1 MGIWIKRRNNTLMF
15 NSFHFWK
22 WTFETL
28 FKIGHYPEITK
39 QMTERL
45 KKNLLS
51 KQRSAMHII
60 QRFRT
65 LFSIV
70 LLIIPFKIHAQ
81 VTNPTDYPNIV
92 YILADDLGI
101 GDVSGYNPDSK
112 IITPNIDRLINGGLK
127 FSDAHTS
134 SAVCTPTRYSIIT
147 GRYNWRSTLKSG
159 VVGGYS
165 KALIPKNR
173 LTVGKIL
180 QERGY
185 HTAFVGKWHLGWDWT
200 FKENTPDIDNLNN
213 NFEIDYTKPIKNGPK
228 DLGFTYSYGFSGSL
242 DMPPYVYV
250 EDSRITAAPDRVTV
264 NVDDKG
270 FWREGPTGS
279 NFDHVQVLPHLT
291 NKAVEYIHAQSNTD
305 EPFFLYFA
313 LPAPHTPILP
323 TTEFMGKSNTNMY
336 GDFMLQVDDVV
347 GQVMQALVDQG
358 KLDNT
363 IVIFVSDNGSSPKA
377 NFPELEKV
385 NHDPSYIYRGH
396 KADIYEGGH
405 RVPFIVHWPE
415 KIKNAR
421 ITSTTICTTDLM
433 ATLADLVDYE
443 LPDEAGEDSFSFL
456 SLLTGENEGSPLR
469 EVTVHHSIDGSFA
482 IRKEEWK
489 LILCPGSGGWSFPRT
504 ADELEGLPTMQLYN
518 LESDPGEE
526 QNLISSYPAKVQE
539 MKSLLSEYIK
549 KGRSTPGEPQKNDG
563 PETWKQLD
571 WMNK

>member
-1 MGIWIKRRNNTLMF
+1 MPKFIK
-15 NSFHFWK
+15 S
-22 WTFETL
+22 
-28 FKIGHYPEITK
+28 
-39 QMTERL
+39 
-45 KKNLLS
+45 
-51 KQRSAMHII
+51 
-60 QRFRT
+60 RT
-65 LFSIV
+65 LFLIV
-70 LLIIPFKIHAQ
+70 LLVAPFKIQAQ
-81 VTNPTDYPNIV
+81 TNKSPDFPNIV

-112 IITPNIDRLINGGLK
+112 IITPNIDRMVNGGLK

-134 SAVCTPTRYSIIT
+134 SAVCTPTRYGIIT
-147 GRYNWRSTLKSG
+147 GRYNWRSTLKNG
-159 VVGGYS
+159 VLGGYS
-165 KALIPKNR
+165 KALIPKDR
-173 LTVGKIL
+173 LTVGKLL
-180 QERGY
+180 QDKGY

-200 FKENTPDIDNLNN
+200 FKENTPNIDNLSN

-228 DLGFTYSYGFSGSL
+228 VLGFTYSYGFSGSL

-250 EDSRITAAPDRVTV
+250 EDDRITAVPDRVTV

-291 NKAVEYIHAQSNTD
+291 SKAVDYIHAQSNTD

-347 GQVMQALVDQG
+347 GQVMQALEDQG
-358 KLDNT
+358 KLENT
-363 IVIFVSDNGSSPKA
+363 ILIFVSDNGCSPKA
-377 NFPELEKV
+377 SFPELKKV

-405 RVPFIVHWPE
+405 RVPFIVHWPK
-415 KIKNAR
+415 KIPKPR
-421 ITSTTICTTDLM
+421 TTSTTICTTDLM

-443 LPDEAGEDSFSFL
+443 LPDQAGEDSFSFL
-456 SLLTGENEGSPLR
+456 PLITDAAETAPIR
-469 EVTVHHSIDGSFA
+469 EATVHHSIDGSFA

-504 ADELEGLPTMQLYN
+504 PEELEGLPSMQLYN
-518 LESDPGEE
+518 LETDPGEE
-526 QNLISSYPAKVQE
+526 QNLIGSHPDKVQE
-539 MKSLLSEYIK
+539 MKSLLSEYVQ
-549 KGRSTPGEPQKNDG
+549 KGRSTPGAPQKNDG
-563 PETWKQLD
+563 PETWKQLH
-571 WMNK
+571 WMNE

>member
-1 MGIWIKRRNNTLMF
+1 MPKFIK
-15 NSFHFWK
+15 
-22 WTFETL
+22 
-28 FKIGHYPEITK
+28 
-39 QMTERL
+39 
-45 KKNLLS
+45 
-51 KQRSAMHII
+51 
-60 QRFRT
+60 FRT
-65 LFSIV
+65 FFLI
-70 LLIIPFKIHAQ
+70 LLLVAPFKIQAQ
-81 VTNPTDYPNIV
+81 TPNSPDFPNIV

-112 IITPNIDRLINGGLK
+112 IITPNIDRMVNGGLK

-134 SAVCTPTRYSIIT
+134 SAVCTPTRYGIIT
-147 GRYNWRSTLKSG
+147 GRYNWRSTLKNG
-159 VVGGYS
+159 VLGGYS
-165 KALIPKNR
+165 KALIPKDR
-173 LTVGKIL
+173 LTVGEIL
-180 QERGY
+180 QDKGY

-200 FKENTPDIDNLNN
+200 FKENTPNIDNLSN

-250 EDSRITAAPDRVTV
+250 EDNRITAVPDRVTV

-291 NKAVEYIHAQSNTD
+291 SKAVDYIHAQSNTD

-347 GQVMQALVDQG
+347 GQVMQALEDQG
-358 KLDNT
+358 KLENT
-363 IVIFVSDNGSSPKA
+363 ILIFVSDNGCSPKA
-377 NFPELEKV
+377 SFPELERV

-405 RVPFIVHWPE
+405 RVPFIVHWPN
-415 KIKNAR
+415 KIPKAR
-421 ITSTTICTTDLM
+421 TTSTTICTTDLM
-433 ATLADLVDYE
+433 ATVADLVDYE
-443 LPDEAGEDSFSFL
+443 LPDQAGEDSFSFL
-456 SLLTGENEGSPLR
+456 PLITDAEETAPIR
-469 EVTVHHSIDGSFA
+469 EATVHHSIDGSFA

-504 ADELEGLPTMQLYN
+504 PEELEGLPSMQLYN
-518 LESDPGEE
+518 LEKDPGEE
-526 QNLISSYPAKVQE
+526 QNLIGSHPDKVQE
-539 MKSLLSEYIK
+539 MKSLLSEYVQ
-549 KGRSTPGEPQKNDG
+549 KGRSTPGAPQKNDG
-563 PETWKQLD
+563 PETWKQLH
-571 WMNK
+571 WMNE

>member
-1 MGIWIKRRNNTLMF
+1 
-15 NSFHFWK
+15 
-22 WTFETL
+22 
-28 FKIGHYPEITK
+28 
-39 QMTERL
+39 
-45 KKNLLS
+45 
-51 KQRSAMHII
+51 MHII
-60 QRFRT
+60 ERFQT
-65 LFSIV
+65 LFLI
-70 LLIIPFKIHAQ
+70 LLLVAPFQTHAQ
-81 VTNPTDYPNIV
+81 ASNSSGYPNIV

-101 GDVSGYNPDSK
+101 GDISGYNPDSK
-112 IITPNIDRLINGGLK
+112 IITPNIDRMINGGLK

-134 SAVCTPTRYSIIT
+134 SAVCTPTRYGIVT
-147 GRYNWRSTLKSG
+147 GRYNWRSTLKNG
-159 VVGGYS
+159 VLSGYS
-165 KALIPKNR
+165 KALIPKDR
-173 LTVGKIL
+173 LTVGKVL
-180 QERGY
+180 QEKGY

-200 FKENTPDIDNLNN
+200 FKENTPNMDNLSN
-213 NFEIDYTKPIKNGPK
+213 NFEIDYSEPIKNGPK

-250 EDSRITAAPDRVTV
+250 EDNRITAVPDRVTV

-291 NKAVEYIHAQSNTD
+291 RKAVDYIHAQSTTE

-347 GQVMQALVDQG
+347 GQVMQALEDQG
-358 KLDNT
+358 ELENT
-363 IVIFVSDNGSSPKA
+363 ILIFVSDNGCSPKA
-377 NFPELEKV
+377 SFPELARV

-415 KIKNAR
+415 KIQHAR
-421 ITSTTICTTDLM
+421 TTSTTICTTDLM

-443 LPDEAGEDSFSFL
+443 LPDQAGEDSFSFL
-456 SLLTGENEGSPLR
+456 PLFTGATETTPIR
-469 EVTVHHSIDGSFA
+469 EATVHHSIDGSFA

-504 ADELEGLPTMQLYN
+504 PEELEGLPPMQLYN
-518 LESDPGEE
+518 LETDPGEG
-526 QNLISSYPAKVQE
+526 QNLIGSHPDKVQE
-539 MKSLLSEYIK
+539 MKSLLSEYIQ
-549 KGRSTPGEPQKNDG
+549 KGRSTPGTPQKNDG
-563 PETWKQLD
+563 PETWKQLH
-571 WMNK
+571 WMNE